1 MAITLQV
8 TAGTSLEITS
18 GTTLELTPSSTE
30 ILINTAAVPF
40 NFTIPTAQAVSFAG
54 YGNLSAGSVEQAIQ
68 QLADNSFSQSSVPNT
83 NLNEGDTWYNTATE
97 TFNIY
102 RETSVG
108 VFQWVPILVGSAGGD
123 SDTLDAGA
131 F

>member
-1 MAITLQV
+1 MAITLEITAGSSLEV
-8 TAGTSLEITS
+8 TAPATEIT
-18 GTTLELTPSSTE
+18 
-30 ILINTAAVPF
+30 INTAAVP
-40 NFTIPTAQAVSFAG
+40 AVTV
-54 YGNLSAGSVEQAIQ
+54 LSAADIPFSSYGSITADNIEEAIQ
-68 QLADNSFSQSSVPNT
+68 QLADSSFSQSTAPST

-97 TFNIY
+97 TFNVY

>member
-1 MAITLQV
+1 MTTSILIEPSLITVEATSSIPSLSSSGIIVTPTGIITATTLQG
-8 TAGTSLEITS
+8 ALE
-18 GTTLELTPSSTE
+18 
-30 ILINTAAVPF
+30 
-40 NFTIPTAQAVSFAG
+40 
-54 YGNLSAGSVEQAIQ
+54 
-68 QLADNSFSQSSVPNT
+68 QLADQSFRTSSTPTGSNI
-83 NLNEGDTWYNTATE
+83 EQGDTWYNTTTE
-97 TFNIY
+97 TFNVY

>member
-1 MAITLQV
+1 MAITL
-8 TAGTSLEITS
+8 EITANS
-18 GTTLELTPSSTE
+18 GLEVTSKTTELTIE
-30 ILINTAAVPF
+30 TAAVPAI
-40 NFTIPTAQAVSFAG
+40 TQASQIYFAG
-54 YGNLSAGSVEQAIQ
+54 YGNVTADNIEEAIQ

-97 TFNIY
+97 TFNVY

-108 VFQWVPILVGSAGGD
+108 VFEWVPILVGSAGGD

>member
-1 MAITLQV
+1 MAITL
-8 TAGTSLEITS
+8 EITANTGIEVTS
-18 GTTLELTPSSTE
+18 KTTELTIE
-30 ILINTAAVPF
+30 TAAVPAI
-40 NFTIPTAQAVSFAG
+40 TQASQIYFAG
-54 YGNLSAGSVEQAIQ
+54 YGGITANNIEEAIQ
-68 QLADNSFSQSSVPNT
+68 QLADNSFSQSSAPVT
-83 NLNEGDTWYNTATE
+83 NLNEGDTWYNTTTE
-97 TFNIY
+97 TFNVY

>member
-30 ILINTAAVPF
+30 ILINTAAVASQTP
-40 NFTIPTAQAVSFAG
+40 AELVSFPG
-54 YGNLSAGSVEQAIQ
+54 YGNLSAGTIQEAIQ
-68 QLADNSFSQSSVPNT
+68 QLADNQFRQSSAPTT
-83 NLNEGDTWYNTATE
+83 NLDEGDTWYNTVTE
-97 TFNIY
+97 QFNVY
-102 RETSVG
+102 RETSSG
-108 VFQWVPILVGSAGGD
+108 VFQWVPILLGSASGD